1 MKMRTTVWNVWDAAE
16 AVLRGKFRYKPTP
29 GNKTNSQRNNLT
41 LNIKELGK
49 KKEKQ
54 TKPKVS
60 RRKEVI
66 KIRVEINE
74 TEAKKR
80 LVRLRASSLN
90 R

>member
-49 KKEKQ
+49 KKGEANKTQSKQ
-54 TKPKVS
+54 KERSHKDQS
-60 RRKEVI
+60 RNKW
-66 KIRVEINE
+66 
-74 TEAKKR
+74 
-80 LVRLRASSLN
+80 N
-90 R
+90 RG